1 MCVCGG
7 ILQANGTG
15 GGGHAELVQKAMKTF
30 TYKSLCFPE
39 SIKARGMDSIEELP
53 YYFYRD
59 DGIRVW
65 EIIKR

>member
-59 DGIRVW
+59 DGLRVW